1 LQDSWGFE
9 FVARTIG
16 TIIAGVGT
24 VDMVAVRAV
33 FVGEFP
39 YTMHQVA
46 ISDFGLHPTTVDGD
60 EFKAGGARQAYQ

>member
-1 LQDSWGFE
+1 M
-9 FVARTIG
+9 ARTIG

-33 FVGEFP
+33 SVGEFP

-46 ISDFGLHPTTVDGD
+46 ISDFGLHPTVDWD
-60 EFKAGGARQAYQ
+60 EFKVGGARQAYQ

>member
-1 LQDSWGFE
+1 M
-9 FVARTIG
+9 ARTIG
-16 TIIAGVGT
+16 TIIAGVKT
-24 VDMVAVRAV
+24 VDMVTVRAV
-33 FVGEFP
+33 SIGEFP

>member
-1 LQDSWGFE
+1 
-9 FVARTIG
+9 VARTIG
-16 TIIAGVGT
+16 TIIAGVKT

-33 FVGEFP
+33 SVGEFP
-39 YTMHQVA
+39 CTMHQVA